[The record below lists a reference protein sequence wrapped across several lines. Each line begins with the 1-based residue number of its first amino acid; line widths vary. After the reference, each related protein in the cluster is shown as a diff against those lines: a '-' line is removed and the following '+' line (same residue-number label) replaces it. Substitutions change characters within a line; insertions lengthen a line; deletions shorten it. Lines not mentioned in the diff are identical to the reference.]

1 MIQYDLIVVGGGISG
16 MTAALSALEN
26 GVKNVIIIEK
36 EIKLNFYYIESIWI
50 GWNISMVMKFQVM
63 LKLVKDSILDT

>member
-26 GVKNVIIIEK
+26 GVKSVIII
-36 EIKLNFYYIESIWI
+36 
-50 GWNISMVMKFQVM
+50 
-63 LKLVKDSILDT
+63 